1 MKILLASPEAQPYVK
16 TGGLADVA
24 GALMKEYLKM
34 DEAVFSILPLY
45 RRVREGKFVLK
56 DTGITIEVPVGGVK
70 REGRIFSG
78 QSSTYF
84 IACDEFYDRPEL
96 YGTPDGDYED
106 NASRFVFFSR
116 GILEACKALKFKPDI
131 IHCHDWQTG
140 LVPLYLKTLYS
151 TDSFFK
157 KTATLFTIHNLGYQ
171 GLFPPS
177 QMPVTGLSWKLFT
190 PSGIEFYGQ
199 VNFLKA
205 GIISADILN
214 TVSQTYAKE
223 ILTQESGFGL
233 DGVLRERVR
242 DLHSV
247 LNGIDMEAW
256 DPSRDAAIHSN
267 YSPYDLS
274 GKVACKREL
283 MDSLFGRGDGGKQD
297 APLIGM
303 VGRLSAQKGLNLVSQ
318 SINELV
324 SSGVKLAILG
334 KGEDI
339 YHKTLAHMARK
350 NKGKVSVTIGF
361 EESRAHKIYAG
372 SDFFLMPSRYEPCG
386 LGQLIAMRYG
396 SIPIARRTGG
406 LSDTIH
412 DYEPLTSRGTG
423 FLFSDYTPSAMQD
436 AVKRA
441 LCVYADSDKMRAMV
455 TNCMTMD
462 FSWMNSAKRYIALYR
477 VAAKRKRLLKRIP
490 HGSIT

>member
-1 MKILLASPEAQPYVK
+1 MKILLASPEAEPYVK
-16 TGGLADVA
+16 TGGLADVV
-24 GALMKEYLKM
+24 GALMREYLKM
-34 DEAVFSILPLY
+34 GEAVHTILPLY
-45 RRVREGKFVLK
+45 RKIREGRHVIK
-56 DTGITIEVPVGGVK
+56 DTGISIEVPVGSTLK
-70 REGRIFSG
+70 EGRIFTD
-78 QSSTYF
+78 QASTYF

-96 YGTPDGDYED
+96 YGTPDGDYQD

-151 TDSFFK
+151 TDRFFK
-157 KTATLFTIHNLGYQ
+157 NTATLFTIHNLGYQ

-177 QMPVTGLSWKLFT
+177 QMPLTGLSWKLFT
-190 PSGIEFYGQ
+190 PNGIEFYGQ

-205 GIISADILN
+205 GILSADILN
-214 TVSQTYAKE
+214 TVSHTYVKE
-223 ILTQESGFGL
+223 ILGQESGFGL

-242 DLHSV
+242 DLYSV
-247 LNGIDMEAW
+247 LNGIDLEAW
-256 DPSRDAAIHSN
+256 DPSRDPAIHSH
-267 YSPYDLS
+267 YSSYDLS
-274 GKVACKREL
+274 GKAACKKEI
-283 MDSLFGRGDGGKQD
+283 MDSLFGRSDGTTQGV
-297 APLIGM
+297 PLIGM
-303 VGRLSAQKGLNLVSQ
+303 VGRLSAQKGMDLVSQ
-318 SINELV
+318 SIGGLV
-324 SSGVKLAILG
+324 SHGVKLAILG

-339 YHKTLAHMARK
+339 YHKTLVKSARK
-350 NKGKVSVTIGF
+350 YKGKVSVTIGF
-361 EESRAHKIYAG
+361 DESRARKIYAG

-412 DYEPLTSRGTG
+412 DYEPLTSQGTG

-441 LCVYADSDKMRAMV
+441 LCVYTDSDKMKAMV
-455 TNCMTMD
+455 ANCMRMD
-462 FSWMNSAKRYIALYR
+462 FSWMNSAKQYSALYK
-477 VAAKRKRLLKRIP
+477 VAAKRKRIRKGIS